1 MMSKKIQKVL
11 HETFNDV
18 KERIIN
24 LVDDD
29 NNEEDIK
36 ISEEDIVISKSFDD
50 EEMLTNECMGWQI
63 GAVLVGSSA
72 LIVAIYLAKTLN
84 SINKVVEKA
93 YKIVDYNERHIQDI
107 VENASSISKGI
118 DDIVYVINK
127 ILSIGNI
134 FKIIKR
140 K

>member
-1 MMSKKIQKVL
+1 M
-11 HETFNDV
+11 
-18 KERIIN
+18 
-24 LVDDD
+24 DDD

-107 VENASSISKGI
+107 VENASSISKE
-118 DDIVYVINK
+118 
-127 ILSIGNI
+127 
-134 FKIIKR
+134 
-140 K
+140 

>member
-1 MMSKKIQKVL
+1 MDTENYLQIMIDSLVQK
-11 HETFNDV
+11 
-18 KERIIN
+18 
-24 LVDDD
+24 
-29 NNEEDIK
+29 EELLK
-36 ISEEDIVISKSFDD
+36 
-50 EEMLTNECMGWQI
+50 Q
-63 GAVLVGSSA
+63 
-72 LIVAIYLAKTLN
+72 
-84 SINKVVEKA
+84 
-93 YKIVDYNERHIQDI
+93 IVDYNERHIQDI

>member
-1 MMSKKIQKVL
+1 M
-11 HETFNDV
+11 NAW
-18 KERIIN
+18 
-24 LVDDD
+24 
-29 NNEEDIK
+29 
-36 ISEEDIVISKSFDD
+36 
-50 EEMLTNECMGWQI
+50 GWQI

-93 YKIVDYNERHIQDI
+93 YKIVYYNEKQIQEI

>member
-1 MMSKKIQKVL
+1 M
-11 HETFNDV
+11 NAW
-18 KERIIN
+18 
-24 LVDDD
+24 
-29 NNEEDIK
+29 
-36 ISEEDIVISKSFDD
+36 
-50 EEMLTNECMGWQI
+50 GWQI
-63 GAVLVGSSA
+63 GVVLVGSSA

>member
-1 MMSKKIQKVL
+1 MLCAIKEVVKRWIFIIRSYFRVYIWYVFAPKKGSELRKETKEKFNDVKENPKEVL

-50 EEMLTNECMGWQI
+50 EGDVN
-63 GAVLVGSSA
+63 
-72 LIVAIYLAKTLN
+72 
-84 SINKVVEKA
+84 
-93 YKIVDYNERHIQDI
+93 
-107 VENASSISKGI
+107 
-118 DDIVYVINK
+118 
-127 ILSIGNI
+127 
-134 FKIIKR
+134 
-140 K
+140 

>member
-1 MMSKKIQKVL
+1 M
-11 HETFNDV
+11 NAW
-18 KERIIN
+18 
-24 LVDDD
+24 
-29 NNEEDIK
+29 
-36 ISEEDIVISKSFDD
+36 
-50 EEMLTNECMGWQI
+50 GWQI

-84 SINKVVEKA
+84 SINKV
-93 YKIVDYNERHIQDI
+93 

>member
-1 MMSKKIQKVL
+1 M
-11 HETFNDV
+11 NAW
-18 KERIIN
+18 
-24 LVDDD
+24 
-29 NNEEDIK
+29 
-36 ISEEDIVISKSFDD
+36 
-50 EEMLTNECMGWQI
+50 GWQI

-84 SINKVVEKA
+84 SLNKVVEKS

>member
-1 MMSKKIQKVL
+1 M
-11 HETFNDV
+11 NAW
-18 KERIIN
+18 
-24 LVDDD
+24 
-29 NNEEDIK
+29 
-36 ISEEDIVISKSFDD
+36 
-50 EEMLTNECMGWQI
+50 GWQI

-93 YKIVDYNERHIQDI
+93 YKIVDYSERHIQDI